1 MKIIELYGYSCSGK
15 SYAASE
21 IKSRENIDVSF
32 SRISKKNR
40 ILRFIIK
47 LSFIFFVKFSDLVFI
62 YNIHK
67 EFKFLNLQYKL
78 KNFFSFLYLVG
89 FMRNSIKKK
98 KSVIIDHGIFQCLF
112 SCYVFAKETNIDQE
126 KVLQHLLEFLN
137 KFPINFNYKIICMKT
152 DMKTIKF
159 RLKKTKKITN
169 LIFLEDNEYKVNETY
184 INLKNISKSISNQF
198 IDFQSI

>member
-1 MKIIELYGYSCSGK
+1 
-15 SYAASE
+15 
-21 IKSRENIDVSF
+21 
-32 SRISKKNR
+32 
-40 ILRFIIK
+40 
-47 LSFIFFVKFSDLVFI
+47 
-62 YNIHK
+62 
-67 EFKFLNLQYKL
+67 
-78 KNFFSFLYLVG
+78 
-89 FMRNSIKKK
+89 MRNSIKKN

-112 SCYVFAKETNIDQE
+112 SCYVFAKEINIDQE

-137 KFPINFNYKIICMKT
+137 KLPINFNYKIICMKT

-169 LIFLEDNEYKVNETY
+169 LIFLENNEYKINETY

>member
-21 IKSRENIDVSF
+21 IKSRENIDISF

-98 KSVIIDHGIFQCLF
+98 
-112 SCYVFAKETNIDQE
+112 
-126 KVLQHLLEFLN
+126 
-137 KFPINFNYKIICMKT
+137 
-152 DMKTIKF
+152 
-159 RLKKTKKITN
+159 
-169 LIFLEDNEYKVNETY
+169 
-184 INLKNISKSISNQF
+184 
-198 IDFQSI
+198 